1 MSVPAASVVVTS
13 YNTPT
18 GLLAIS
24 LTSILGQTLEDLE
37 LVLVVDGD
45 LTPDSAELIEA
56 LQRADDRLVVFRPG
70 RVGRAQ
76 ALNLG
81 LDAARARLIGI
92 QDADDASH
100 PRRLEIQSALL
111 ERTPKLALIGADA
124 RVSASVT
131 ATADWQLRDDD
142 PKVSVVGRSLLRSN
156 PVVHSSVLARREAL
170 RAVGGYDERRRAQF
184 DYDLLLRLKA
194 EGLAIGHCS
203 LPLVLQRRHPGQ
215 YFEGL
220 APASRAWG
228 SCRLQVT
235 HISQLQGPVK
245 LAYYGVAG
253 GRFAYQVARGM
264 AWHRASRRH
273 RSTLPLVAPA

>member
-1 MSVPAASVVVTS
+1 MAAGV
-13 YNTPT
+13 
-18 GLLAIS
+18 IS
-24 LTSILGQTLEDLE
+24 RG
-37 LVLVVDGD
+37 
-45 LTPDSAELIEA
+45 
-56 LQRADDRLVVFRPG
+56 
-70 RVGRAQ
+70 
-76 ALNLG
+76 
-81 LDAARARLIGI
+81 
-92 QDADDASH
+92 
-100 PRRLEIQSALL
+100 
-111 ERTPKLALIGADA
+111 
-124 RVSASVT
+124 
-131 ATADWQLRDDD
+131 
-142 PKVSVVGRSLLRSN
+142 
-156 PVVHSSVLARREAL
+156 
-170 RAVGGYDERRRAQF
+170 
-184 DYDLLLRLKA
+184 
-194 EGLAIGHCS
+194 S